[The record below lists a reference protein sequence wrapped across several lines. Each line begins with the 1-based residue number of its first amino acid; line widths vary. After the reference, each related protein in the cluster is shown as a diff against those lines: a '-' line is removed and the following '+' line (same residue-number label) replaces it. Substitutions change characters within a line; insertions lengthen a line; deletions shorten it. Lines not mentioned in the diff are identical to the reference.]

1 MRYIFGHGP
10 STHRHEFATP
20 AAAISYLH
28 HELPDQRA
36 FRYRTTYTQRD
47 VDSIIFSFRG
57 LLLAELVVGDVQRP
71 QPDDLAAY
79 AKTKTVYLID
89 EIRHFA
95 DQTLRA
101 SAFGLI
107 NYQFG
112 KVVSDDVYADILTR
126 TGGFSE
132 IRKRQP

>member
-10 STHRHEFATP
+10 SMYRHEFTTP
-20 AAAISYLH
+20 AAAMSYLH
-28 HELPDQRA
+28 QELPDQRA

-47 VDSIIFSFRG
+47 VDSIIFAFRG

-71 QPDDLAAY
+71 APDDLAAY

-107 NYQFG
+107 HYQSG
-112 KVVSDDVYADILTR
+112 KVVLDAVYADMLAR

-132 IRKRQP
+132 TRKR